1 MRKACVAVLAMV
13 ASLSL
18 AACQGATYP
27 TAVTFYRVGPGE
39 SQVTV
44 SVGTDEPDQVPR
56 VTVVRETS
64 DVVHVRADLDS
75 VDPGDPHVPP
85 IGVGYQVQV
94 VVNLGEPLGRRTLL
108 AENGDPVLPEP
119 TFTS

>member
-13 ASLSL
+13 ASLSH

-27 TAVTFYRVGPGE
+27 TAVTFYKVGPGE

-56 VTVVRETS
+56 VTVGGKQAMSCTF
-64 DVVHVRADLDS
+64 A
-75 VDPGDPHVPP
+75 P
-85 IGVGYQVQV
+85 ISTASTQVTLTCRLSA
-94 VVNLGEPLGRRTLL
+94 LGTKSR
-108 AENGDPVLPEP
+108 
-119 TFTS
+119 SS